1 MLRPNHP
8 SGRNYLPT
16 IYCLPHSDVR
26 NGSGKPHLMFILI
39 IPFLSSIIHL
49 ENDVVSY
56 RHVLIVQLLL
66 GCHGPL
72 ANRQPGKAFL
82 SAVAAEASYNLSAG
96 GWWKLWWCNHFQLS
110 RFSRYQ
116 LSFVVHYVHFFS
128 IRFSLNLFCVLWWQ
142 PLFLR
147 LTCLCRR
154 LVWCLIGFSF
164 PRSGRIYPVWW
175 VYFVMK
181 SSIQS
186 HIMVWARTSTEYV
199 AGYGFP
205 SVASWSS
212 VCLSSSWRSSCGW
225 LLARR
230 KHGVLIVG
238 YGEQNL
244 WK

>member
-1 MLRPNHP
+1 MWFLIDM
-8 SGRNYLPT
+8 SWSCSCYL
-16 IYCLPHSDVR
+16 
-26 NGSGKPHLMFILI
+26 GAMAHL
-39 IPFLSSIIHL
+39 
-49 ENDVVSY
+49 
-56 RHVLIVQLLL
+56 LIVNLERLSWALLRQRLPIICQLEDDESS
-66 GCHGPL
+66 GDVITFSFRDFL
-72 ANRQPGKAFL
+72 AISLVLQ
-82 SAVAAEASYNLSAG
+82 
-96 GWWKLWWCNHFQLS
+96 
-110 RFSRYQ
+110 
-116 LSFVVHYVHFFS
+116 VHYVHFFS
-128 IRFSLNLFCVLWWQ
+128 IRISLNLFCVLWWQ